1 MMIIELAYHR
11 KFVRKENDR
20 MSKPKVYITRKIAAE
35 HLDAYQNGLEIR
47 MWEKEEESVPRETL
61 FKEIAE
67 ADALFAVLSDTI
79 DEELL
84 SKAPKL
90 KIVAN
95 MAVGYDN
102 IDIEACKKHNV
113 IVTNTPDILSET
125 TADLG
130 FSLMMATA
138 RRIVE
143 ADEWVKED
151 KWKSWAPFFFA
162 GTDIYRKTLG
172 IVGMGRI
179 GEAMAKRA
187 SGFDMNIQY
196 HNRSRK
202 KDAEERL
209 DAKYVS
215 FEELLETSDFVVT
228 VVPHTKET
236 DKLFNQA
243 AFEKMKSSAIFINIS
258 RGKVV
263 DETALVNAL
272 KSGEIRAAGLDVFEE
287 EPIRADHPLV
297 GLANAVCI
305 PHIGSA
311 SVETRVKMI
320 QLCMDNIQAVVH
332 GEEAITRVQ

>member
-1 MMIIELAYHR
+1 
-11 KFVRKENDR
+11 
-20 MSKPKVYITRKIAAE
+20 MSKPKVYITRMVDEKYLEAYRDQ
-35 HLDAYQNGLEIR
+35 LDIR
-47 MWEKEEESVPRETL
+47 MWEKADEPVSRETL
-61 FKEIAE
+61 YKELAD
-67 ADALFAVLSDTI
+67 ADALFTVLSDAV
-79 DEELL
+79 DEDLL
-84 SKAPKL
+84 SKAPRL

-102 IDIEACKKHNV
+102 IDLEACRKYNV
-113 IVTNTPDILSET
+113 AAANTPDVLSET

-143 ADEWVKED
+143 ADAWVKQD
-151 KWKSWAPFFFA
+151 KWQSWAPFFFA
-162 GTDIYRKTLG
+162 GTDIYGKTLG

-179 GEAMAKRA
+179 GEAIAKRA
-187 SGFDMNIQY
+187 TGFDMNIQY

-202 KDAEERL
+202 KEAEEQL
-209 DAKYVS
+209 HAKYVS
-215 FEELLETSDFVVT
+215 FEELLKTSDFVMT

-263 DETALVNAL
+263 DEDALANAL
-272 KSGEIRAAGLDVFEE
+272 KTGEIQAAGLDVFEE

-297 GLANAVCI
+297 SLDNTVCI

-311 SVETRVKMI
+311 SVETRAKMV
-320 QLCMDNIQAVVH
+320 QLCMDNILAVVS
-332 GEEAITRVQ
+332 GKEAITPVS

>member
-1 MMIIELAYHR
+1 
-11 KFVRKENDR
+11 
-20 MSKPKVYITRKIAAE
+20 MSKPKVYITRKIDEKYLQAYRNE
-35 HLDAYQNGLEIR
+35 LDIH

-61 FKEIAE
+61 FKEIAD

-84 SKAPKL
+84 SKAPRL
-90 KIVAN
+90 KVIAN

-102 IDIEACKKHNV
+102 IDVEACKKHQV
-113 IVTNTPDILSET
+113 VVANTPDVLSET

-130 FSLMMATA
+130 FSLIMATA

-143 ADEWVKED
+143 ADEWVKQD
-151 KWKSWAPFFFA
+151 KWQSWAPFFFA
-162 GTDIYRKTLG
+162 GTDIYGKTLG

-179 GEAMAKRA
+179 GEAIAKRA
-187 SGFDMNIQY
+187 AGFDMNIQY

-209 DAKYVS
+209 NAKYVS
-215 FEELLETSDFVVT
+215 FDELLETSDFIVT

-236 DKLFNQA
+236 DKLFNKDV
-243 AFEKMKSSAIFINIS
+243 FKKMKSSAIFINIS

-263 DETALVNAL
+263 DEEALAEAL
-272 KSGEIRAAGLDVFEE
+272 KTGEIQAAGLDVFDE

-297 GLANAVCI
+297 GLKNTVCI

-311 SVETRVKMI
+311 SVETRTKMV
-320 QLCMDNIQAVVH
+320 QLCLENIQAVVT
-332 GEEAITRVQ
+332 GEPAITPVS

>member
-1 MMIIELAYHR
+1 
-11 KFVRKENDR
+11 
-20 MSKPKVYITRKIAAE
+20 MSKPKVYITRKIDE
-35 HLDAYQNGLEIR
+35 KYLQAYQDELEIC
-47 MWEKEEESVPRETL
+47 MWEKEEEPVPRETL
-61 FKEIAE
+61 FREIAN
-67 ADALFAVLSDTI
+67 ADALFAVLSDSI

-84 SKAPKL
+84 SKAPHL

-102 IDIEACKKHNV
+102 IDVEACKKHQV
-113 IVTNTPDILSET
+113 VVANTPDVLSET

-130 FSLMMATA
+130 FSLIMATA

-143 ADEWVKED
+143 ADEWVKQD
-151 KWKSWAPFFFA
+151 KWQSWAPFFFA
-162 GTDIYRKTLG
+162 GTDIYGKTLG

-179 GEAMAKRA
+179 GEAIAKRA
-187 SGFDMNIQY
+187 TGFDMNIQY

-209 DAKYVS
+209 NAKYVS
-215 FEELLETSDFVVT
+215 FDELLETSDFIVT

-243 AFEKMKSSAIFINIS
+243 VFKKMKSSAIFINIS

-263 DETALVNAL
+263 DEEALAEAL
-272 KSGEIRAAGLDVFEE
+272 KTGEIQAAGLDVFDE
-287 EPIRADHPLV
+287 EPIRANHPLV
-297 GLANAVCI
+297 GLKNTVCI

-311 SVETRVKMI
+311 SVETRTKMVR
-320 QLCMDNIQAVVH
+320 LCLDNIQAVVK
-332 GEEAITRVQ
+332 GEPAVTPVS

>member
-1 MMIIELAYHR
+1 
-11 KFVRKENDR
+11 
-20 MSKPKVYITRKIAAE
+20 MSKPKVYITRKIDASYLE
-35 HLDAYQNGLEIR
+35 SYQDQLDIR

-61 FKEIAE
+61 YKEV
-67 ADALFAVLSDTI
+67 ADATALFAVLSDSI
-79 DEELL
+79 DEDLL
-84 SKAPKL
+84 SKAPNL
-90 KIVAN
+90 KVVAN

-102 IDIEACKKHNV
+102 IDLEACKKHHV
-113 IVTNTPDILSET
+113 TVTNTPDVLSET

-130 FSLMMATA
+130 FSLIMSTA

-143 ADEWVKED
+143 AEEWVKQD
-151 KWKSWAPFFFA
+151 KWQSWAPFFFA
-162 GTDIYRKTLG
+162 GTDIYGKTLG

-179 GEAMAKRA
+179 GEGIAKRA

-209 DAKYVS
+209 NAKYVS
-215 FEELLETSDFVVT
+215 FDELLKTSDFIVT
-228 VVPHTKET
+228 VVPHTQET

-263 DETALVNAL
+263 DEEALVNAL
-272 KSGEIRAAGLDVFEE
+272 KTGEIQAAGLDVFEE

-297 GLANAVCI
+297 GLNNTVCI

-311 SVETRVKMI
+311 SVETRTKMVE
-320 QLCMDNIQAVVH
+320 LCMDNILAVVS
-332 GEEAITRVQ
+332 GKEAITPVS

>member
-1 MMIIELAYHR
+1 
-11 KFVRKENDR
+11 
-20 MSKPKVYITRKIAAE
+20 MSKPKVYITRKLEEKYIK
-35 HLDAYQNGLEIR
+35 AYQEQLEIR
-47 MWEKEEESVPRETL
+47 MWEKEEEPVPRETL
-61 FKEIAE
+61 LKETAD
-67 ADALFAVLSDTI
+67 ADALFTVLSDSI

-84 SKAPKL
+84 SKAPQL
-90 KIVAN
+90 KVVAN

-102 IDIEACKKHNV
+102 LDLEACEKHDV
-113 IVTNTPDILSET
+113 IAANTPDVLSET

-130 FSLMMATA
+130 FSLLMAAA

-143 ADEWVKED
+143 ADTWVKED
-151 KWKSWAPFFFA
+151 KWQAWAPFFFA
-162 GTDIYRKTLG
+162 GSDIYGKTIG

-179 GEAMAKRA
+179 GEAIAKRA
-187 SGFDMNIQY
+187 AGFDMNIQY

-209 DAKYVS
+209 QATYVS

-236 DKLFNQA
+236 DKMFNRA

-263 DETALVNAL
+263 DEDALVHAL
-272 KSGEIRAAGLDVFEE
+272 KSGEIQAAGLDVFEE

-297 GLANAVCI
+297 GLNNTVCL

-311 SVETRVKMI
+311 SVETRKKMVE
-320 QLCMDNIQAVVH
+320 LCMDNILAVVS
-332 GEEAITRVQ
+332 GKEAITPIS

>member
-1 MMIIELAYHR
+1 
-11 KFVRKENDR
+11 
-20 MSKPKVYITRKIAAE
+20 MSKPKVYITRKIDE
-35 HLDAYQNGLEIR
+35 KYLQAYQEELEIR
-47 MWEKEEESVPRETL
+47 MWEKEDEPVP
-61 FKEIAE
+61 KEILYKE
-67 ADALFAVLSDTI
+67 ITDTDALFAVLSDSI

-84 SKAPKL
+84 SKAPNL
-90 KIVAN
+90 KVIAN

-102 IDIEACKKHNV
+102 IDVEACKEHNV
-113 IVTNTPDILSET
+113 VVANTPDVLSET

-130 FSLMMATA
+130 FSLIMAAA

-143 ADEWVKED
+143 ADEWVKQD
-151 KWKSWAPFFFA
+151 KWQSWAPFFFA
-162 GTDIYRKTLG
+162 GTDIYGKTLG

-179 GEAMAKRA
+179 GEAVAKRA
-187 SGFDMNIQY
+187 TGFDMNIQY

-209 DAKYVS
+209 NAKYAG
-215 FEELLETSDFVVT
+215 FDELLETSDFIVT

-243 AFEKMKSSAIFINIS
+243 AFKKMKSSAIFINIS

-263 DETALVNAL
+263 DEEALVEAL
-272 KSGEIRAAGLDVFEE
+272 KTGEIQAAGLDVFDE

-297 GLANAVCI
+297 GLHNTVCV

-311 SVETRVKMI
+311 SIETRAKMV
-320 QLCMDNIQAVVH
+320 QLCMDNIQAVVT
-332 GEEAITRVQ
+332 GKEAVTPVS

>member
-1 MMIIELAYHR
+1 M
-11 KFVRKENDR
+11 
-20 MSKPKVYITRKIAAE
+20 TRKIDE
-35 HLDAYQNGLEIR
+35 KYLEAYQDQLEIR
-47 MWEKEEESVPRETL
+47 MWEKEEEAVPRETL
-61 FKEIAE
+61 FKEIE
-67 ADALFAVLSDTI
+67 DVDALFAVLSDTI

-90 KIVAN
+90 KVVAN

-102 IDIEACKKHNV
+102 IDLEACKRHNV
-113 IVTNTPDILSET
+113 TVTNTPDVLSET

-143 ADEWVKED
+143 ANEWVKED

-162 GTDIYRKTLG
+162 GTDIYGKTIG

-179 GEAMAKRA
+179 GEAIAKRA
-187 SGFDMNIQY
+187 TGFDMNIQY

-209 DAKYVS
+209 NAKYVS
-215 FEELLETSDFVVT
+215 FDELLETSDFVVT
-228 VVPHTKET
+228 VVPYTKET
-236 DKLFNQA
+236 EALFNKA
-243 AFEKMKSSAIFINIS
+243 AFQKMKSSAIFINIS

-263 DETALVNAL
+263 DEDALLDAL
-272 KSGEIRAAGLDVFEE
+272 KTGEIQAAGLDVFRE
-287 EPIRADHPLV
+287 EPIGADHPLV
-297 GLANAVCI
+297 GMQNTVCL

-311 SVETRVKMI
+311 SVETRAKMV
-320 QLCMDNIQAVVH
+320 QLCMDNIQAVVN
-332 GEEAITRVQ
+332 GKEAITAVL

>member
-1 MMIIELAYHR
+1 
-11 KFVRKENDR
+11 
-20 MSKPKVYITRKIAAE
+20 MSKPKVYITRKLE
-35 HLDAYQNGLEIR
+35 EKQVKAYQDQLEIR
-47 MWEKEEESVPRETL
+47 MWEKEEEPVPRETL
-61 FKEIAE
+61 LKEAAD
-67 ADALFAVLSDTI
+67 ADALFAVLSDSI

-84 SKAPKL
+84 SKAPQL
-90 KIVAN
+90 KVVAN

-102 IDIEACKKHNV
+102 IDLGACEKYDV
-113 IVTNTPDILSET
+113 IATNTPDVLSET

-130 FSLMMATA
+130 FSLLMAAA

-143 ADEWVKED
+143 ADAWVKED
-151 KWKSWAPFFFA
+151 KWQAWAPFFFA
-162 GTDIYRKTLG
+162 GSDIYGKTIG

-179 GEAMAKRA
+179 GEAIAKRA
-187 SGFDMNIQY
+187 AGFDMNIQY

-209 DAKYVS
+209 QARYVS

-263 DETALVNAL
+263 DEEALVHAL
-272 KSGEIRAAGLDVFEE
+272 KTREIQAAGLDVFEE

-297 GLANAVCI
+297 GLKNTVCL

-311 SVETRVKMI
+311 SVETRTKMVG
-320 QLCMDNIQAVVH
+320 LCMDNILAVVT
-332 GEEAITRVQ
+332 GKEAITPVS

>member
-1 MMIIELAYHR
+1 
-11 KFVRKENDR
+11 
-20 MSKPKVYITRKIAAE
+20 MSKPKVYITRKIDASYLE
-35 HLDAYQNGLEIR
+35 PYQDQLDIR

-61 FKEIAE
+61 YKEV
-67 ADALFAVLSDTI
+67 ADATALFAVLSDSI
-79 DEELL
+79 DEDLL
-84 SKAPKL
+84 SKAPNL
-90 KIVAN
+90 KVVAN

-102 IDIEACKKHNV
+102 IDLEACKKHHV
-113 IVTNTPDILSET
+113 TVTNTPDVLSET

-130 FSLMMATA
+130 FSLIMSTA

-143 ADEWVKED
+143 AEEWVKQD
-151 KWKSWAPFFFA
+151 KWQSWAPFFFA
-162 GTDIYRKTLG
+162 GTDIYGKTLG

-179 GEAMAKRA
+179 GEGIAKRA

-202 KDAEERL
+202 KGAEERL
-209 DAKYVS
+209 NAKYVS
-215 FEELLETSDFVVT
+215 FDELLETSDFIVT
-228 VVPHTKET
+228 VVPHTQET

-263 DETALVNAL
+263 DEEALVNAL
-272 KSGEIRAAGLDVFEE
+272 KTGEIQAAGLDVFEE

-297 GLANAVCI
+297 GLNNTVCI

-311 SVETRVKMI
+311 SVETRTKMVE
-320 QLCMDNIQAVVH
+320 LCMDNILAVVS
-332 GEEAITRVQ
+332 GKEAITPVS

>member
-1 MMIIELAYHR
+1 
-11 KFVRKENDR
+11 
-20 MSKPKVYITRKIAAE
+20 MSKPKVYITRKIDE
-35 HLDAYQNGLEIR
+35 KYLQAYQDELEIC
-47 MWEKEEESVPRETL
+47 MWEKEEEPVPRETL
-61 FKEIAE
+61 FREIAN
-67 ADALFAVLSDTI
+67 ADALFAVLSDSI

-84 SKAPKL
+84 SKAPHL

-102 IDIEACKKHNV
+102 IDVEACKKHQV
-113 IVTNTPDILSET
+113 VVANTPDVLSET

-130 FSLMMATA
+130 FSLIMATA

-143 ADEWVKED
+143 ADEWVKQD
-151 KWKSWAPFFFA
+151 KWQSWAPFFFA
-162 GTDIYRKTLG
+162 GADIYGKTLG

-179 GEAMAKRA
+179 GEAIAKRA
-187 SGFDMNIQY
+187 TGFDMNIQY

-209 DAKYVS
+209 NAKYVS
-215 FEELLETSDFVVT
+215 FDELLETSDFIVT

-243 AFEKMKSSAIFINIS
+243 VFKKMKSSAIFINIS

-263 DETALVNAL
+263 DEEALAEAL
-272 KSGEIRAAGLDVFEE
+272 KTGEIQAAGLDVFDE
-287 EPIRADHPLV
+287 EPIRANHPLV
-297 GLANAVCI
+297 GLKNTVCI

-311 SVETRVKMI
+311 SVETRTKMVR
-320 QLCMDNIQAVVH
+320 LCLDNIQAVVK
-332 GEEAITRVQ
+332 GEPAVTPVS